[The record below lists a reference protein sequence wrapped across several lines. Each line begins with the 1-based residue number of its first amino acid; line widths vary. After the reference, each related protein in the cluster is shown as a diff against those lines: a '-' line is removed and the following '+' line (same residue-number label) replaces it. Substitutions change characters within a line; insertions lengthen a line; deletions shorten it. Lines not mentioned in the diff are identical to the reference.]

1 MLCPATKLVI
11 SELSSHTHTQTK
23 PNTNTSQAVS
33 YYEASEVSVIFS
45 IPSEAGRLLYI
56 GYDYSQM
63 VPAWTDILLLA
74 MRMSPN

>member
-1 MLCPATKLVI
+1 MHI
-11 SELSSHTHTQTK
+11 
-23 PNTNTSQAVS
+23 NTQAVS
-33 YYEASEVSVIFS
+33 YYEASEVSVVFS
-45 IPSEAGRLLYI
+45 IPSEAGRLLYV